1 MIPWNVP
8 SRYALR
14 LPMAMCTQGS
24 HSSTRSAGV
33 TRPSCCWVSPR
44 TRSATRAIRAGG
56 LPRKQMTLGELAD
69 VLGGYRMG
77 RFHGDESCFLPTTF
91 DGYQDRCFSFR
102 TTPALASRPSPAYES
117 VVQLH
122 EAVNQRV
129 KIASFGGKTASN
141 ITTRPSHNHR
151 IYHAYPVDSPDH
163 YR

>member
-1 MIPWNVP
+1 MECSQQV
-8 SRYALR
+8 R
-14 LPMAMCTQGS
+14 LEIADGDVYPGKPFVHPFRRS
-24 HSSTRSAGV
+24 HTAFMLLGLSQD
-33 TRPSCCWVSPR
+33 PQCHQ
-44 TRSATRAIRAGG
+44 AIRAGG